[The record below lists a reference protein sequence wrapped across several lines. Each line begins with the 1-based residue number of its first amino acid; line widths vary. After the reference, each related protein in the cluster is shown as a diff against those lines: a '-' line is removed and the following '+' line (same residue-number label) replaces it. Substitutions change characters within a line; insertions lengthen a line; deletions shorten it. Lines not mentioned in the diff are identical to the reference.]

1 MIRHIDTSKRVLLD
15 YGNGK
20 NKQSLSLNSIDL
32 NDNIRAALTRFHI
45 FTGNDYVLSFLSMAS
60 RAASK

>member
-20 NKQSLSLNSIDL
+20 NKQSLSRNSIDL
-32 NDNIRAALTRFHI
+32 NDNIRAALMRFHI
-45 FTGNDYVLSFLSMAS
+45 FTGNDYCLSFF
-60 RAASK
+60 KHGK